1 MDDEGGTTF
10 VVGVGEVG
18 VKDGVGV
25 AKFVFENLPFDC
37 APMGFLEGDN
47 AVALDKHGE
56 GFPLGAVVLSH
67 CFVGAEKPVSVPGA
81 GAKLVEVAW
90 EEA

>member
-1 MDDEGGTTF
+1 LDDEGGTTF

-18 VKDGVGV
+18 VVDGVGV
-25 AKFVFENLPFDC
+25 ARFVFENLPFDC
-37 APMGFLEGDN
+37 APVGFLECDD
-47 AVALDKHGE
+47 AVSLDQHVE
-56 GFPLGAVVLSH
+56 GFPLGAVVLLPY
-67 CFVGAEKPVSVPGA
+67 FIGAVKSVSVPGA

>member
-10 VVGVGEVG
+10 AVGVGEVG
-18 VKDGVGV
+18 VVDGVGV

-37 APMGFLEGDN
+37 APVGFLEGDD
-47 AVALDKHGE
+47 AVSLDQHVE
-56 GFPLGAVVLSH
+56 GVPLGAVVLLPY
-67 CFVGAEKPVSVPGA
+67 FVGAEKPVGVPGA